1 MSEEQTPV
9 EAPSVEETATQ
20 PVDILSDDGKFNQ
33 SWVEAL
39 PEDLGKHS
47 IWSKYDNPIDL
58 VKGTINA
65 QSQIGR
71 KAEEFWTSEDEND
84 VAKRREIMGIPEDY
98 DSYSLEAGE
107 LPEGLELDQERI
119 DAFRQL
125 AYDNNIPPEA
135 AQAILE
141 FEMQNAIDE
150 YNNSDTQQ
158 EVYRQEAESVLRED
172 WKGDKYEYNLAK
184 VSETMDYL
192 GLGEFKDDPN
202 IGNNTEF
209 IKAVFENVVPLI
221 DSDDLIETRKSD
233 NYATINDQLVELEQ
247 KMNEYRG
254 NTSELPYLG
263 MIKER
268 EALLRKIS

>member
-1 MSEEQTPV
+1 MSEEVQTP
-9 EAPSVEETATQ
+9 EAPSVEETAQ

-47 IWSKYDNPIDL
+47 IWSKYDNPVDL
-58 VKGTINA
+58 IKGTINA

-84 VAKRREIMGIPEDY
+84 VAKRREIMGLPEDY
-98 DSYSLEAGE
+98 EGYSLEAGE
-107 LPEGLELDQERI
+107 IPEGLEIDQERI

-125 AYDNNIPPEA
+125 AYENNIPPEA

-150 YNNSDTQQ
+150 FNSSDTQQ
-158 EVYRQEAESVLRED
+158 EVYRQEAESVLREE

-192 GLGEFKDDPN
+192 GLGDFKDDPA

-209 IKAVFENVVPLI
+209 IKAVFEHVVPLI

-233 NYATINDQLVELEQ
+233 NYATINDQLVEVEQ
-247 KMNEYRG
+247 RMNEYRG
-254 NTSELPYLG
+254 NTSELPYQA

>member
-1 MSEEQTPV
+1 MSEEVQTP
-9 EAPSVEETATQ
+9 EAPSVEETAQ

-47 IWSKYDNPIDL
+47 IWSKYDNPVDL
-58 VKGTINA
+58 IKGTINA

-84 VAKRREIMGIPEDY
+84 VAKRREIMGLPEDY
-98 DSYSLEAGE
+98 DGYSLEAGE
-107 LPEGLELDQERI
+107 IPEGLEIDHERI

-125 AYDNNIPPEA
+125 AYENNIPPEA

-150 YNNSDTQQ
+150 FNNSDTQQ
-158 EVYRQEAESVLRED
+158 EVYRQEAESVLREE

-192 GLGEFKDDPN
+192 GLGDFKDDPA

-209 IKAVFENVVPLI
+209 IKAVFEHVVPLI

-233 NYATINDQLVELEQ
+233 NYATINDQLVEVEQ
-247 KMNEYRG
+247 RMNEYRG
-254 NTSELPYLG
+254 NTSELPYQA

>member
-1 MSEEQTPV
+1 MSEEVQTP
-9 EAPSVEETATQ
+9 EAPSVEETAQ

-58 VKGTINA
+58 IKGTINA

-84 VAKRREIMGIPEDY
+84 VAKRREIMGLPEDY
-98 DSYSLEAGE
+98 DGYSLEAGE
-107 LPEGLELDQERI
+107 IPEGLEIDQERI

-125 AYDNNIPPEA
+125 AYENNIPPEA

-150 YNNSDTQQ
+150 FNNSDTQQ
-158 EVYRQEAESVLRED
+158 EVYRQEAESVLREE

-192 GLGEFKDDPN
+192 GLGDFKDDPA

-209 IKAVFENVVPLI
+209 IKAVFEHVVPLI

-233 NYATINDQLVELEQ
+233 NYATINDQLVEVEQ
-247 KMNEYRG
+247 RMNEYRG
-254 NTSELPYLG
+254 NTSELPYQA

>member
-1 MSEEQTPV
+1 MSEEVQTP
-9 EAPSVEETATQ
+9 EAPSVEETAQ

-47 IWSKYDNPIDL
+47 IWSKYDNPVDL
-58 VKGTINA
+58 IKGTINA

-84 VAKRREIMGIPEDY
+84 VAKRREIMGLPEDY
-98 DSYSLEAGE
+98 DGYSLEAGE
-107 LPEGLELDQERI
+107 IPEGLEIDQERI

-125 AYDNNIPPEA
+125 AYENNIPPEA

-150 YNNSDTQQ
+150 FNNSDTQQ
-158 EVYRQEAESVLRED
+158 EVYRQEAESVLREE

-192 GLGEFKDDPN
+192 GLGDFKDDPA

-209 IKAVFENVVPLI
+209 IKAVFEHVVPLI

-233 NYATINDQLVELEQ
+233 NYATINDQLVEVEQ
-247 KMNEYRG
+247 RMNEYRG
-254 NTSELPYLG
+254 NTSELPYQA